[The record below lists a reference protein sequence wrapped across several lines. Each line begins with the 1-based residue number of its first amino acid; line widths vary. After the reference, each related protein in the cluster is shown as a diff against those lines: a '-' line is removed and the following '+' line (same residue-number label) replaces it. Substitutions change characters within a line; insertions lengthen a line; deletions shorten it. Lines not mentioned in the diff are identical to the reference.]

1 MGQVS
6 YGDLRLHNSDVRS
19 SFRGN
24 RGNGGIAVAEDE
36 FAVFSQDEKGP
47 MWRQC
52 FLDLGSAK
60 ARAQEL
66 AIQEGLE
73 FFVFSLKNY
82 SEVARFFPNR
92 RQKRGE
98 RGLI

>member
-6 YGDLRLHNSDVRS
+6 YGDVRLDDSDVRL

-24 RGNGGIAVAEDE
+24 GEIAVAADE

-73 FFVFSLKNY
+73 FFVFSLKNS

-92 RQKRGE
+92 RQERGE
-98 RGLI
+98 RRLI